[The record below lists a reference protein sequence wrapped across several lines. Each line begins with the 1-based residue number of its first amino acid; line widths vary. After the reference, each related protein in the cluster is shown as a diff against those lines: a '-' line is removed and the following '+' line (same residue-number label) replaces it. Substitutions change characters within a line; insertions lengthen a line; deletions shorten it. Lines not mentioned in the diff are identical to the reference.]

1 MGDLEKAQA
10 QLNEKEA
17 ELQEVQSMYERAVKE
32 KQVIAEL
39 VFMSCTA
46 TLIILPKSC
55 EFCKNI
61 WTSLTFN
68 ISIITIADIVLG
80 KTSKTI
86 ILFIE

>member
-39 VFMSCTA
+39 VFMSYTA
-46 TLIILPKSC
+46 TLIS
-55 EFCKNI
+55 
-61 WTSLTFN
+61 
-68 ISIITIADIVLG
+68 ISFWIYFLMFRTLR
-80 KTSKTI
+80 
-86 ILFIE
+86 